1 MTECS
6 TVIVLRRSSPE
17 VVPFLIQELLKG
29 RTIEEFHIISTP
41 VQYDFIKVC
50 SDLLDHHSL
59 RWLRFTSNS
68 ISDKEVVLLA
78 NIIMHNTTLTHLSL
92 SENPD
97 ITTAC
102 AKSLADLIVTNR
114 TLTYLSLR
122 STRINDEGI
131 ALLMTALRGNKELK
145 ELKLDTKHK
154 EICSSYR
161 RLSFIN

>member
-17 VVPFLIQELLKG
+17 VVPLLIQLLKE

-50 SDLLDHHSL
+50 SDILDHHSL

-102 AKSLADLIVTNR
+102 AKSLADLIVTNH

-131 ALLMTALRGNKELK
+131 ELLMTALRGNKELK